1 MQKKQKMIPLTQ
13 LNLTNR
19 FLFDEV
25 VDDPQTHQDI
35 LAIILGDDVPPLKQN
50 STEKEHRISPLAH
63 SVRMDVFA
71 IDEQDTVYNTEMQAK
86 ERDDLQKRS
95 RYYQSLM
102 DTSLL
107 EPGAADYNQL
117 NDSYIIMILT
127 FDLFGDGN
135 YKYTFLPQCQESP
148 NTILQDGATRIFLNT
163 KGYNKENVSQ
173 ELIDFLHYIENSTEE
188 TAAAINSKRIQRIH
202 ERVCRVRTN
211 EQVGVRYMQAW
222 EERIY
227 DRQEAREDGREMGRK
242 EQDFIKTITLV
253 KKNMARGLSLKDIAD
268 FLDEDVSE
276 VQKIADLIQQHP
288 EADVDSLYETLVP
301 EADRSFEW

>member
-35 LAIILGDDVPPLKQN
+35 LSIILGEDVPSLKQN
-50 STEKEHRISPLAH
+50 GTEKEHRISPLAH
-63 SVRMDVFA
+63 SIRMDVFA

-127 FDLFGDGN
+127 FDLFGEGN

-148 NTILQDGATRIFLNT
+148 NTILQDGTTRIFLNT
-163 KGYNKENVSQ
+163 RGHNKENVSQ
-173 ELIDFLHYIENSTEE
+173 ELIDFLRYIENSTEE
-188 TAAAINSKRIQRIH
+188 TVAAINSKRIQRIH

-211 EQVGVRYMQAW
+211 EQVGVKYMQAW

-227 DRQEAREDGREMGRK
+227 DREDGREMGRE
-242 EQDFIKTITLV
+242 EQRIISTISLI
-253 KKNMARGLSLKDIAD
+253 KKNIARGLSLKDIAD
-268 FLDEDVSE
+268 FLDEDISE

-288 EADVDSLYETLVP
+288 EADVDTLYEILVP
-301 EADRSFEW
+301 EADRNFEW

>member
-117 NDSYIIMILT
+117 NDSYIII
-127 FDLFGDGN
+127 
-135 YKYTFLPQCQESP
+135 
-148 NTILQDGATRIFLNT
+148 
-163 KGYNKENVSQ
+163 
-173 ELIDFLHYIENSTEE
+173 
-188 TAAAINSKRIQRIH
+188 
-202 ERVCRVRTN
+202 
-211 EQVGVRYMQAW
+211 
-222 EERIY
+222 
-227 DRQEAREDGREMGRK
+227 
-242 EQDFIKTITLV
+242 
-253 KKNMARGLSLKDIAD
+253 
-268 FLDEDVSE
+268 
-276 VQKIADLIQQHP
+276 QKIKQ
-288 EADVDSLYETLVP
+288 DSIKALSGLY
-301 EADRSFEW
+301 

>member
-1 MQKKQKMIPLTQ
+1 MKFRYR
-13 LNLTNR
+13 N
-19 FLFDEV
+19 F
-25 VDDPQTHQDI
+25 
-35 LAIILGDDVPPLKQN
+35 
-50 STEKEHRISPLAH
+50 
-63 SVRMDVFA
+63 
-71 IDEQDTVYNTEMQAK
+71 TEMQAK

-135 YKYTFLPQCQESP
+135 YTHSGIPYVRCSAWARFVKLCAIRYKYTFLPQCQESP

-227 DRQEAREDGREMGRK
+227 DRQDGREMGRK
-242 EQDFIKTITLV
+242 EQDIIKTITLV

-288 EADVDSLYETLVP
+288 EADADSLYEILVP

>member
-35 LAIILGDDVPPLKQN
+35 LSIILGEDVPSLKQN
-50 STEKEHRISPLAH
+50 GTEKEHRISPLAH
-63 SVRMDVFA
+63 SIRMDVFA

-127 FDLFGDGN
+127 FDLFGEGN

-148 NTILQDGATRIFLNT
+148 NTILQDGTTRIFLNT
-163 KGYNKENVSQ
+163 RGHNKENVSQ

-188 TAAAINSKRIQRIH
+188 TAAAINSKRIHRIH

-227 DRQEAREDGREMGRK
+227 DREDGREMGRK
-242 EQDFIKTITLV
+242 EQDIIKTISLI

-268 FLDEDVSE
+268 FLDEDISE
-276 VQKIADLIQQHP
+276 VQKIANLIQQHP
-288 EADVDSLYETLVP
+288 EADVDTLYEILVP

>member
-35 LAIILGDDVPPLKQN
+35 LSIILGDDVPTLKQN

-63 SVRMDVFA
+63 SIRMDVFA

-86 ERDDLQKRS
+86 EREDLQKRS

-127 FDLFGDGN
+127 FDLFGEGN

-148 NTILQDGATRIFLNT
+148 NTILQDGTTRIFLNT
-163 KGYNKENVSQ
+163 KGHNKENVSQ
-173 ELIDFLHYIENSTEE
+173 ELIDFLRYIENSTEE
-188 TAAAINSKRIQRIH
+188 TAAAINSKHIQRIH

-227 DRQEAREDGREMGRK
+227 DREDGREMGRE
-242 EQDFIKTITLV
+242 EQRIISTISLI
-253 KKNMARGLSLKDIAD
+253 KKNLARGLSLKDIAD
-268 FLDEDVSE
+268 FLDEDISE
-276 VQKIADLIQQHP
+276 VQKIANLIQQHP
-288 EADVDSLYETLVP
+288 EADADTLYEILVP

>member
-35 LAIILGDDVPPLKQN
+35 LSIILGEDVPSLKQN
-50 STEKEHRISPLAH
+50 GTEKEHRISPLAH
-63 SVRMDVFA
+63 SIRMDVFA

-127 FDLFGDGN
+127 FDLFG
-135 YKYTFLPQCQESP
+135 E
-148 NTILQDGATRIFLNT
+148 
-163 KGYNKENVSQ
+163 
-173 ELIDFLHYIENSTEE
+173 
-188 TAAAINSKRIQRIH
+188 
-202 ERVCRVRTN
+202 
-211 EQVGVRYMQAW
+211 
-222 EERIY
+222 
-227 DRQEAREDGREMGRK
+227 
-242 EQDFIKTITLV
+242 
-253 KKNMARGLSLKDIAD
+253 GLSLIH
-268 FLDEDVSE
+268 
-276 VQKIADLIQQHP
+276 I
-288 EADVDSLYETLVP
+288 
-301 EADRSFEW
+301 

>member
-35 LAIILGDDVPPLKQN
+35 LSIILGEDVPSLKQN
-50 STEKEHRISPLAH
+50 GTEKEHRISPLAH
-63 SVRMDVFA
+63 SIRMDVFA

-127 FDLFGDGN
+127 FDLFGEGN

-148 NTILQDGATRIFLNT
+148 NTILQDGTTRIFLNT
-163 KGYNKENVSQ
+163 RGHNKENVSQ

-188 TAAAINSKRIQRIH
+188 TVAAINSKRIQRIH

-211 EQVGVRYMQAW
+211 EQVGVKYMQAW

-227 DRQEAREDGREMGRK
+227 DREDGREMGRE
-242 EQDFIKTITLV
+242 EQRIISTISLI
-253 KKNMARGLSLKDIAD
+253 KKNIARGLSLKDIAD
-268 FLDEDVSE
+268 FLDEDISE

-288 EADVDSLYETLVP
+288 EADVDTLYEILVP
-301 EADRSFEW
+301 EADRNFEW

>member
-35 LAIILGDDVPPLKQN
+35 LSIILGEDVPSLKQN
-50 STEKEHRISPLAH
+50 GTEKEHRISPLAH
-63 SVRMDVFA
+63 SIRMDVFA

-127 FDLFGDGN
+127 FDLFGEGN

-148 NTILQDGATRIFLNT
+148 NTILQDGTTRIFLNT
-163 KGYNKENVSQ
+163 RGHNKENVSQ
-173 ELIDFLHYIENSTEE
+173 ELIDFLRYIENSTEE

-227 DRQEAREDGREMGRK
+227 DREDGREMGRE
-242 EQDFIKTITLV
+242 EQRIISTISLI
-253 KKNMARGLSLKDIAD
+253 KKNIARGLSLKDIAD
-268 FLDEDVSE
+268 FLDEDMSE
-276 VQKIADLIQQHP
+276 VQKIANLIQQHP
-288 EADVDSLYETLVP
+288 EADVDTLYEILVP

>member
-35 LAIILGDDVPPLKQN
+35 LSIILGEDVPSLKQN
-50 STEKEHRISPLAH
+50 GTEKEHRISPLAH
-63 SVRMDVFA
+63 SIRMDVFA

-127 FDLFGDGN
+127 FDLFGEGN

-148 NTILQDGATRIFLNT
+148 NTILQDGTTRIFLNT
-163 KGYNKENVSQ
+163 RGHNKENVSQ

-188 TAAAINSKRIQRIH
+188 TVAAINSKRIQRIH

-211 EQVGVRYMQAW
+211 EQVGVKYMQAW

-227 DRQEAREDGREMGRK
+227 DREDGREMGRE
-242 EQDFIKTITLV
+242 EQRIISTISLI
-253 KKNMARGLSLKDIAD
+253 KKNIARGLSLKDIAD
-268 FLDEDVSE
+268 FLDEDISE

-288 EADVDSLYETLVP
+288 EADVDTLYEILVP

>member
-35 LAIILGDDVPPLKQN
+35 LSIILGDDVPALRQN
-50 STEKEHRISPLAH
+50 GSEKEHRISPLAH
-63 SVRMDVFA
+63 SIRMDVFA

-127 FDLFGDGN
+127 FDLFGEGM
-135 YKYTFLPQCQESP
+135 YT
-148 NTILQDGATRIFLNT
+148 
-163 KGYNKENVSQ
+163 
-173 ELIDFLHYIENSTEE
+173 
-188 TAAAINSKRIQRIH
+188 
-202 ERVCRVRTN
+202 
-211 EQVGVRYMQAW
+211 
-222 EERIY
+222 
-227 DRQEAREDGREMGRK
+227 
-242 EQDFIKTITLV
+242 
-253 KKNMARGLSLKDIAD
+253 LSCVA
-268 FLDEDVSE
+268 
-276 VQKIADLIQQHP
+276 
-288 EADVDSLYETLVP
+288 
-301 EADRSFEW
+301 

>member
-35 LAIILGDDVPPLKQN
+35 LSIILGEDVPSLKQN
-50 STEKEHRISPLAH
+50 GTEKEHRISPLAH
-63 SVRMDVFA
+63 SIRMDVFA

-127 FDLFGDGN
+127 FDLFGEGN

-148 NTILQDGATRIFLNT
+148 NTILQDGTTRIFLNT
-163 KGYNKENVSQ
+163 RGHNKENVSQ
-173 ELIDFLHYIENSTEE
+173 ELIDFLRYIENSTEE
-188 TAAAINSKRIQRIH
+188 TAAAINSKRIHRIH

-227 DRQEAREDGREMGRK
+227 DREDGREMGRE
-242 EQDFIKTITLV
+242 EQRIISTISLI
-253 KKNMARGLSLKDIAD
+253 KKNIARGLSLKDIAD
-268 FLDEDVSE
+268 FLDEDISE
-276 VQKIADLIQQHP
+276 VQKIANLIQQHP
-288 EADVDSLYETLVP
+288 EADVDTLYEILVP

>member
-35 LAIILGDDVPPLKQN
+35 LSIILGEDVPSLKQN
-50 STEKEHRISPLAH
+50 GTEKEHRISPLAH
-63 SVRMDVFA
+63 SIRMDVFA

-127 FDLFGDGN
+127 FDLFGEGN

-148 NTILQDGATRIFLNT
+148 NTILQDGTTRIFLNT
-163 KGYNKENVSQ
+163 RGHNKENVSQ

-227 DRQEAREDGREMGRK
+227 DREDGREMGRK
-242 EQDFIKTITLV
+242 EQDIIKTISLI

-268 FLDEDVSE
+268 FLDEDISE
-276 VQKIADLIQQHP
+276 VQKIANLIQQHP
-288 EADVDSLYETLVP
+288 EADVDTLYEILVP

>member
-1 MQKKQKMIPLTQ
+1 M
-13 LNLTNR
+13 
-19 FLFDEV
+19 

-35 LAIILGDDVPPLKQN
+35 LSIILGEDVPSLKQN
-50 STEKEHRISPLAH
+50 GTEKEHRISPLAH
-63 SVRMDVFA
+63 SIRMDVFA

-127 FDLFGDGN
+127 FDLFGEGN

-148 NTILQDGATRIFLNT
+148 NTILQDGTTRIFLNT
-163 KGYNKENVSQ
+163 RGHNKENVSQ
-173 ELIDFLHYIENSTEE
+173 ELIDFLRYIENSTEE
-188 TAAAINSKRIQRIH
+188 TVAAINSKRIQRIH

-211 EQVGVRYMQAW
+211 EQVGVKYMQAW

-227 DRQEAREDGREMGRK
+227 DREDGREMGRE
-242 EQDFIKTITLV
+242 EQRIISTISLI
-253 KKNMARGLSLKDIAD
+253 KKNIARGLSLKDIAD
-268 FLDEDVSE
+268 FLDEDISE

-288 EADVDSLYETLVP
+288 EADVDTLYEILVP
-301 EADRSFEW
+301 EADRNFEW

>member
-35 LAIILGDDVPPLKQN
+35 LSIILGEDVPSLKQN
-50 STEKEHRISPLAH
+50 GTEKEHRISPLAH
-63 SVRMDVFA
+63 SIRMDVFA

-127 FDLFGDGN
+127 FDLFGEGN

-148 NTILQDGATRIFLNT
+148 NTILQDGTTRIFLNT
-163 KGYNKENVSQ
+163 RGHNKENVSQ

-227 DRQEAREDGREMGRK
+227 DREDGREMGRE
-242 EQDFIKTITLV
+242 EQRIISTISLI
-253 KKNMARGLSLKDIAD
+253 KKNIARGLSLKDIAD
-268 FLDEDVSE
+268 FLDEDISE

-288 EADVDSLYETLVP
+288 EADVDTLYEILVP
-301 EADRSFEW
+301 EADRNFEW

>member
-35 LAIILGDDVPPLKQN
+35 LSIILGEDVPSLKQN
-50 STEKEHRISPLAH
+50 GTEKEHRISPLAH
-63 SVRMDVFA
+63 SIRMDVFA

-127 FDLFGDGN
+127 FDLFGEGN

-148 NTILQDGATRIFLNT
+148 NTILQDGTTRIFLNT
-163 KGYNKENVSQ
+163 RGHNKENVSQ

-202 ERVCRVRTN
+202 ERVCKVRTN
-211 EQVGVRYMQAW
+211 EQVGVKYMQAW

-227 DRQEAREDGREMGRK
+227 DREDGRK
-242 EQDFIKTITLV
+242 EQRIISTISLI
-253 KKNMARGLSLKDIAD
+253 KKNIARGLSLKDIAD
-268 FLDEDVSE
+268 FLDEDISE
-276 VQKIADLIQQHP
+276 VQKIANLIQQHP
-288 EADVDSLYETLVP
+288 EADVDTLYEILVP